1 MAQAPLKSLNVLKR
15 RRFQRATSWASSSPP
30 RIDHSGS
37 HLVRFLVL
45 RSVQPPDIES
55 LESRSTRKR
64 NPFVAMAA
72 QSNDD
77 KLMEL
82 DAPRNANDNSTWN
95 FVQMNMTLLPIAR
108 PLPVSVSH
116 RFQEGAVL
124 AGVKPC
130 TPTQKLLRQHTSNI
144 SPRRHDLDCSSSSR
158 GLPPTPRSTCGAKRK
173 FSETWHVPAIDTSMP
188 PPAVLRMRSF
198 SEDLYPPAPR
208 SDSGYAS
215 DPARQNPSGCSPLHR
230 NASLSSGCAAKGLYK
245 GKRILELQD
254 EDRRLHPD
262 DRITA
267 PSPSKRS
274 KHQP

>member
-1 MAQAPLKSLNVLKR
+1 M
-15 RRFQRATSWASSSPP
+15 PP
-30 RIDHSGS
+30 PVIRTMESAAAKPSG
-37 HLVRFLVL
+37 
-45 RSVQPPDIES
+45 D
-55 LESRSTRKR
+55 
-64 NPFVAMAA
+64 
-72 QSNDD
+72 SN
-77 KLMEL
+77 LMEL
-82 DAPRNANDNSTWN
+82 CANEPVVGAPPARSDNSTWS

-116 RFQEGAVL
+116 RFQEGAAL

-130 TPTQKLLRQHTSNI
+130 TPTQKLHHRLRQHTSNI
-144 SPRRHDLDCSSSSR
+144 SPRRHDVDCNSVRPATTTSSSSSPGSR
-158 GLPPTPRSTCGAKRK
+158 GLPPTPRSAACGAKRK

-188 PPAVLRMRSF
+188 PPAVLRMRSL

-208 SDSGYAS
+208 SDSGYSS
-215 DPARQNPSGCSPLHR
+215 DPARQTPLGYSPLHR
-230 NASLSSGCAAKGLYK
+230 SASLSSGCVAKGLYK

>member
-1 MAQAPLKSLNVLKR
+1 M
-15 RRFQRATSWASSSPP
+15 PP
-30 RIDHSGS
+30 
-37 HLVRFLVL
+37 
-45 RSVQPPDIES
+45 P
-55 LESRSTRKR
+55 
-64 NPFVAMAA
+64 AMAA
-72 QSNDD
+72 QSND
-77 KLMEL
+77 
-82 DAPRNANDNSTWN
+82 DNSTWN

-116 RFQEGAVL
+116 RFQEGAAL

-130 TPTQKLLRQHTSNI
+130 TPTQKLHHRLRQHTSNI

-230 NASLSSGCAAKGLYK
+230 SASLSSGCAAKGLYK

>member
-1 MAQAPLKSLNVLKR
+1 M
-15 RRFQRATSWASSSPP
+15 PP
-30 RIDHSGS
+30 PAIRTME
-37 HLVRFLVL
+37 
-45 RSVQPPDIES
+45 QP
-55 LESRSTRKR
+55 
-64 NPFVAMAA
+64 AA
-72 QSNDD
+72 KADD
-77 KLMEL
+77 QPLMEL
-82 DAPRNANDNSTWN
+82 CANEAVVSTPPPRNDTWS

-130 TPTQKLLRQHTSNI
+130 TPTQKLHHRLRQNTSNI
-144 SPRRHDLDCSSSSR
+144 SPRRHDLDCNSVRPATATQSSSR
-158 GLPPTPRSTCGAKRK
+158 GLPPTPRSTTCGAKRK
-173 FSETWHVPAIDTSMP
+173 FCETWHVPAIDTSMP
-188 PPAVLRMRSF
+188 PPAVSASLRMRSL

-208 SDSGYAS
+208 SDSGYCS
-215 DPARQNPSGCSPLHR
+215 DPAKQTPPGYSPLHR
-230 NASLSSGCAAKGLYK
+230 SASLSSGCAAKGLYK

-274 KHQP
+274 KHEP